1 MLYLRQLAIMPT
13 EQGGGKMETVDSIK
27 AILIKY
33 EKVIMSDDMNEMYE
47 NLNIIEA
54 EFASLQVQP

>member
-1 MLYLRQLAIMPT
+1 
-13 EQGGGKMETVDSIK
+13 METVDSIK